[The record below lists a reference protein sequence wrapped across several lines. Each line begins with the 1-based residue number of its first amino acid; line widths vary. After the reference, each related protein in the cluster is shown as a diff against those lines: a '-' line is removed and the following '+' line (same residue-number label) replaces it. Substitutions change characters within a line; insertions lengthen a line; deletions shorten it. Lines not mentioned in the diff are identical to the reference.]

1 MKENDGNPA
10 TEELICRAAKQ
21 SDSIIHIPK
30 VLYHTKAEHAPRV
43 EHASMAAGSH
53 EKKQP
58 LVSILIPNKDEKDS
72 LEKCIT
78 SIRQGSY
85 RNYEIIIIENNSK
98 SEEIFDYYKEL
109 QMQYPDIRVVEW
121 KPEIPGTFN
130 YSAINNYGASYAKGE
145 YLLFLNNDIGP
156 ACGRI

>member
-1 MKENDGNPA
+1 
-10 TEELICRAAKQ
+10 
-21 SDSIIHIPK
+21 
-30 VLYHTKAEHAPRV
+30 
-43 EHASMAAGSH
+43 MAAGSH
-53 EKKQP
+53 KKKQP
-58 LVSILIPNKDEKDS
+58 LVSILIPNKDEKVS

-121 KPEIPGTFN
+121 KPEIPGTF
-130 YSAINNYGASYAKGE
+130 
-145 YLLFLNNDIGP
+145 
-156 ACGRI
+156 